1 MADTVSIA
9 FLGPEGTY
17 SDEAA
22 RIFADRM
29 GVEAQFVECPSFNTV
44 FESVDGGR
52 CDFGVVPTEN
62 SIEGAVTSTLDNF
75 AFNSDAN
82 ILGEQVISI
91 HHCLLKKPGA
101 SMADV
106 TTIASH
112 PQGLA
117 QCRRYIAENF
127 PGLKAVSTSS
137 TAESARLAAEDEHV
151 VGIANEFAA
160 RLYGAE
166 VVQRDIEDHF
176 GNETSFAL
184 IAPRGSAP
192 VFTGTKYKT
201 SLALFLQSD
210 RSGALFMILS
220 EFAYGGIN
228 LTRIQ
233 SRPTKRALGDYM
245 FFIDIEGSLYDPN
258 VQTALN
264 CLKLKLRNVKVLG
277 SYPVD

>member
-1 MADTVSIA
+1 MSDTVTIA
-9 FLGPEGTY
+9 YLGPAGTY

-22 RIFADRM
+22 RIFAERM
-29 GVEAQFVECPSFNTV
+29 GAEAEFVECPSFNTV
-44 FESVDGGR
+44 FESVDCGR
-52 CDFGVVPTEN
+52 CSYGVVPTEN

-75 AFNSDAN
+75 AFNSDAC

-101 SMADV
+101 PMEGID
-106 TTIASH
+106 TIASH

-117 QCRRYIAENF
+117 QCRRFLAENY
-127 PGLKAVSTSS
+127 PSLKTISTSS
-137 TAESARLAAEDEHV
+137 TAESARLAAENEHV
-151 VGIANEFAA
+151 AGIANEFAA
-160 RLYGAE
+160 NLYGAE
-166 VVQRDIEDHF
+166 IVQRDIEDHF

-184 IAPRGSAP
+184 IAPRGASA

-210 RSGALFMILS
+210 RAGALFMILS

-258 VQTALN
+258 VQTALS

>member
-1 MADTVSIA
+1 MNDTVSIA
-9 FLGPEGTY
+9 YLGPEGTY

-22 RIFADRM
+22 RIFAERM
-29 GVEAQFVECPSFNTV
+29 GVKPEYVQCPSFNTV
-44 FESVDGGR
+44 FESVDRGR
-52 CDFGVVPTEN
+52 CTFGVVPTEN
-62 SIEGAVTSTLDNF
+62 SLEGAVTSTLDNF
-75 AFNSDAN
+75 AFNSDAC
-82 ILGEQVISI
+82 ILGEQVIAI

-101 SMADV
+101 LLAGA

-117 QCRRYIAENF
+117 QCRRFIAENF
-127 PGLKAVSTSS
+127 PGLAVVSTSS
-137 TAESARLAAEDEHV
+137 TAESAKLAAQDPHV
-151 VGIANEFAA
+151 IGIANEFAA
-160 RLYGAE
+160 KLYGAE
-166 VVQRDIEDHF
+166 VVQRDIEDHL

-184 IAPRGSAP
+184 IAPQGSEP
-192 VFTGTKYKT
+192 VFTGSKYKT

-210 RSGALFMILS
+210 RAGALLMILS

-245 FFIDIEGSLYDPN
+245 FFIDIEGQLYDPN

-264 CLKLKLRNVKVLG
+264 CLRLKLRNVKVLG
-277 SYPVD
+277 SYPVE